1 MRTKREIKKRISQ
14 FIQYRILEETRTRF
28 LRASY
33 FMALTKRDRHAIRFL
48 LVLICITIALRAWG
62 IVRPA
67 KEWGISDLGN
77 PFAMDN
83 TYLGSRFYQEAA
95 THQETRYGNKDALPS
110 RYPSGCSTNR
120 QKSTEN
126 RQKDTSEF
134 PYRSRYTPPSYM
146 VKREFTVDLNKAD
159 TFDLQELRGIG
170 SVYSKRIIAYREK
183 LGGFA
188 HPEQLREVWG
198 IDSVLYQRIA
208 PSVYVKDPKLRKL
221 KVNQADLYTL
231 KKHPYLDYYQAK
243 EIYLHR
249 LKYGPFSTIEQIR
262 NVNLMDSGTFSRL
275 YPYLSVE
282 KSGDGIGITPHK
294 DEDERITRQHPEDS
308 QP

>member
-1 MRTKREIKKRISQ
+1 
-14 FIQYRILEETRTRF
+14 
-28 LRASY
+28 
-33 FMALTKRDRHAIRFL
+33 MALTKRDRHAIRFL

-67 KEWGISDLGN
+67 KEWEVVDWGN

-83 TYLGSRFYQEAA
+83 TYLESRFYQKAA
-95 THQETRYGNKDALPS
+95 IYQETRYSNKDALPS
-110 RYPSGCSTNR
+110 RYPPGCSTNR

-126 RQKDTSEF
+126 QQKDSSAF
-134 PYRSRYTPPSYM
+134 PYRSPYTPPSYM
-146 VKREFTVDLNKAD
+146 VKRKFTVDLNKAD

-183 LGGFA
+183 LGGFV

-198 IDSVLYQRIA
+198 IDSLLYQRIA

-249 LKYGPFSTIEQIR
+249 LKYGPFSDKEQIR
-262 NVNLMDSGTFSRL
+262 HVNLMDSGTFARL
-275 YPYLSVE
+275 YPYLSIE
-282 KSGDGIGITPHK
+282 NNEAEPDAEANSANENRPQASEIK
-294 DEDERITRQHPEDS
+294 DSLP
-308 QP
+308 